1 MMIDE
6 VKAIILDE
14 YIQPHDVPWVI
25 GYSGGK
31 DSTLLTHIVMDVL
44 MELPPSERFRD
55 VWVIG
60 NDTLVES
67 PLVVEHLKQSINDID
82 RASRAYQLPIQT
94 ELTLPERDRSFW
106 VNLIGRGYPP
116 PTRNFRWCT
125 DRLKIKPTANI
136 VERKISE
143 AGKVILLVGVRRSE
157 SSNRA
162 RTLKKYEKDGRLSK
176 HNNIHNCL
184 IFKPIVELDTDDVW
198 EFLATHKPVWAEN
211 HDKLVQL
218 YRDSAGG
225 ECPVIMS
232 RDDAPSCGTTSP
244 RFGCWTCT
252 VVKKDKSLDGFI
264 ESGHD
269 NFQLLSTFRDWLIEI
284 RDIPENRMH
293 RRRNGN
299 VQFTKEG
306 HLIKGPFTLEAR
318 RMILEKLLETQ
329 LAYGEMLIT
338 KEEIELIYGIWTEDL
353 KFHVECSLVAGTA

>member
-14 YIQPHDVPWVI
+14 YLQPHEVPWVI

-44 MELPPSERFRD
+44 IELPPSERFRD

-125 DRLKIKPTANI
+125 DRLKIKPTASI

-143 AGKVILLVGVRRSE
+143 AGKVIL
-157 SSNRA
+157 
-162 RTLKKYEKDGRLSK
+162 K
-176 HNNIHNCL
+176 
-184 IFKPIVELDTDDVW
+184 FVEL
-198 EFLATHKPVWAEN
+198 
-211 HDKLVQL
+211 
-218 YRDSAGG
+218 
-225 ECPVIMS
+225 
-232 RDDAPSCGTTSP
+232 
-244 RFGCWTCT
+244 
-252 VVKKDKSLDGFI
+252 
-264 ESGHD
+264 
-269 NFQLLSTFRDWLIEI
+269 
-284 RDIPENRMH
+284 
-293 RRRNGN
+293 
-299 VQFTKEG
+299 
-306 HLIKGPFTLEAR
+306 
-318 RMILEKLLETQ
+318 
-329 LAYGEMLIT
+329 
-338 KEEIELIYGIWTEDL
+338 
-353 KFHVECSLVAGTA
+353 